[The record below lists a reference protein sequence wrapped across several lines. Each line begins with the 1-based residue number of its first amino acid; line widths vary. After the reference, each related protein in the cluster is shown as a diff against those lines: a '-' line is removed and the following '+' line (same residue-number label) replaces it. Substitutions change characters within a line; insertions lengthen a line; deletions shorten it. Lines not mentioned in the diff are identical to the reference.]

1 MDSFSRNGSFLL
13 FFLALIS
20 LSAGLSAG
28 TVAAAKLTAAL
39 DSPAG
44 VVFGQCTNASVISS
58 YSSSNIGNSEETAA
72 GKVLPVSGS
81 SFLQMDGSSSP
92 KAKGRSGRVLS
103 SFSLTVQ
110 GAGTLSFQQRVNT
123 YGYNDDLLVVYEDDI
138 DDTLWEQGGDNWAK
152 VYVDEDKEKWFDINV
167 DGFFNEESVSLSTQK
182 YNHTLTFALL
192 APDSSDI
199 DYYDPPD
206 SETKSEYELLYK
218 AWLDA
223 FVWEPDEDAAVC
235 QFQPESGTSFG
246 ANGILVYLNS
256 DYVDDNDQRIF
267 TFRYTLD
274 GKAPSATSPLYND
287 EEGIVIQK
295 SCRLRVAVYEG
306 STLVNSDLYADYVLR
321 DAPQAP
327 TCLLSQGLPFYGTA
341 TASFAA
347 VSDAPSL
354 EFYYTTDGSEP
365 SLDSPKGSNCVLSE
379 ECTLKVRAY
388 DDGTWGSM
396 AVFSVKRA
404 AAPMAT
410 ILEDG
415 EESKGGIFISKAKLS
430 LSSSTK
436 GDIYYRLGDG
446 ATQSYSAPLEF
457 TADATVEFL
466 LKPAESDDALKTG
479 TTLYLESAPASAKL
493 RKAKEDDGKW
503 ITSQLTNKGW
513 NLVAIPRALPP
524 VMEKALSQWL
534 KPYGFQTTNKQYLQP
549 SRMKQGNSYWV
560 YLSNAT
566 PPTAGKPESF
576 YSVEGDS
583 TDADTSTTGTWRL
596 VLKNALYY
604 LENGVFRK
612 ADSPENDHSGWTRD

>member
-1 MDSFSRNGSFLL
+1 MNTPTRNTLFLFAL
-13 FFLALIS
+13 LALIS
-20 LSAGLSAG
+20 LSTGLSAG

-44 VVFGQCTNASVISS
+44 VTFSQCTNASVISS

-72 GKVLPVSGS
+72 GKVLPVSGN

-103 SFSLTVQ
+103 SFSLTFQ

-123 YGYNDDLLVVYEDDI
+123 YGYNDDLLIVYEDDI

-182 YNHTLTFALL
+182 YKHTLTFALL

-223 FVWEPDEDAAVC
+223 FVWEPDEDAAIC

-246 ANGILVYLNS
+246 ANGIQVYLNS

-274 GKAPSATSPLYND
+274 GKVPSASSPLYND
-287 EEGIVIQK
+287 EEGISIQK
-295 SCRLRVAVYEG
+295 SCRLRVAIYEG
-306 STLVNSDLYADYVLR
+306 STLVNNDLYADYVLR

-327 TCLLSQGLPFYGTA
+327 TCTLSQGLPFYGTA
-341 TASFAA
+341 TASFSA
-347 VSDAPSL
+347 VSEAPAL

-365 SLDSPKGSNCVLSE
+365 GVDSPKGSNYVLSE
-379 ECTLKVRAY
+379 ECPLKVRAY
-388 DDGTWGSM
+388 DDGTWGST
-396 AVFSVKRA
+396 AVFPVKRA
-404 AAPMAT
+404 AAPVAT
-410 ILEDG
+410 ILADG
-415 EESKGGIFISKAKLS
+415 EESKGGIFIEKAELN

-436 GDIYYRLGDG
+436 GGIYYRLGDG
-446 ATQSYSAPLEF
+446 AAQSYSAPLEF
-457 TADATVEFL
+457 SEDATVKFL
-466 LKPAESDDALKTG
+466 LKPAESKNALTSG
-479 TTLYLESAPASAKL
+479 TTLYLESAPASAKV
-493 RKAKEDDGKW
+493 RKAQKDDGTW

-524 VMEKALSQWL
+524 SMEKALSQWL
-534 KPYGFQTTNKQYLQP
+534 KPYGFQTTTKQYLQP
-549 SRMKQGNSYWV
+549 SRMEQGNSYWV
-560 YLSNAT
+560 YLSNESL
-566 PPTAGKPESF
+566 PTAGKPEVF

-583 TDADTSTTGTWRL
+583 TDADAGATSTWRL

-604 LENGVFRK
+604 LENGIFRK
-612 ADSPENDHSGWTRD
+612 ADSPENEHSGWTRD